1 MPLMDF
7 TDIAVTNVTK
17 IKTRKQLQST
27 NNQMIISSNKELL
40 H

>member
-17 IKTRKQLQST
+17 IKTCKQLQST